1 MRQRLRRFAAV
12 GLVVTAVDVALLLA
26 GRVGLGLPVVVADG
40 VSVLVAAAVSYLLH
54 RAVTFADDPY
64 RRWVHQTRTFAWV
77 TAVAGALDVAVI
89 RLAVVAFGSTSALSV
104 LAAKAVSLAVA
115 DLVRGR
121 AYRRRLLAD
130 VREEQGRRRSP
141 SSPPPLG
148 DRRLSVVVPA
158 FREEAAIAGTVAR
171 LRSAL
176 AGVDAEVVVV
186 DDGSGDGTAGAATAA
201 GADQVVALASNRGKG
216 AAVRA
221 GVLAARGRTIAFTD
235 ADLSY
240 PPEQLLALLAHVE
253 EGWDMVVGSR
263 KHVET
268 TTLVRAGRVR
278 DLSSRLFNVLT
289 EVVLLGRYRDTQ
301 CGLKAFRSDVARSL
315 FARTRVDR
323 FAFDVELFH
332 LAERDRLSLLEV
344 PVAVASAPSS
354 SVRLGLDAAR
364 MVRDLFRIRRWS
376 GEGRYDQRTTAN
388 GPIDLPRS
396 V

>member
-1 MRQRLRRFAAV
+1 MEPPPQLRPWLSVVIPAYNEAARLPRTLAAVLAHLRPQGRRFE
-12 GLVVTAVDVALLLA
+12 
-26 GRVGLGLPVVVADG
+26 VVVADDG
-40 VSVLVAAAVSYLLH
+40 SSDGTAAVAAAGGPEV
-54 RAVTFADDPY
+54 R
-64 RRWVHQTRTFAWV
+64 
-77 TAVAGALDVAVI
+77 
-89 RLAVVAFGSTSALSV
+89 VV
-104 LAAKAVSLAVA
+104 
-115 DLVRGR
+115 R
-121 AYRRRLLAD
+121 
-130 VREEQGRRRSP
+130 
-141 SSPPPLG
+141 
-148 DRRLSVVVPA
+148 
-158 FREEAAIAGTVAR
+158 IAHA
-171 LRSAL
+171 
-176 AGVDAEVVVV
+176 
-186 DDGSGDGTAGAATAA
+186 
-201 GADQVVALASNRGKG
+201 GKG

-253 EGWDMVVGSR
+253 DGWDMVVGSR

-344 PVAVASAPSS
+344 PVAVASSPSS

-376 GEGRYDQRTTAN
+376 GEGHYDERTTPN